1 MAAWKFVKVAPMRVT
16 ASAVGAYGD
25 YVSRRDPERQLEPE
39 ATMQTPVD
47 DLDLDVDAEPE
58 TLEDWVK
65 QKNMDQ
71 EYVYTAVLN
80 PGEGRVPLEQ
90 SAEWT
95 RRTFER
101 VEQRHDLELDYR
113 FWVHDDQHSH
123 VHAVLSSP
131 RELSPE
137 ELRDFRFQAG
147 RAWQEIEP
155 DYPRTPEPELT
166 IGNTQARELEQQL
179 ELQRHHQQ
187 QQLELERA
195 QRSPDYSI

>member
-47 DLDLDVDAEPE
+47 DLDLDKDAEPE
-58 TLEDWVK
+58 TLEAWVK
-65 QKNMDQ
+65 QKNNSQ
-71 EYVYTAVLN
+71 EYVYTVVLN

-123 VHAVLSSP
+123 VHAVLSSS

-155 DYPRTPEPELT
+155 DYPREPTPELT
-166 IGNTQARELEQQL
+166 IENAQARELEQQL
-179 ELQRHHQQ
+179 EMQRHQQQ